1 MADEN
6 HFRGLS
12 DKDQQY
18 LHAAAWCKQEGKG
31 AKAAI
36 KTGKWPLISY
46 ATLQRR
52 LNTGPLIQDKRALL
66 TKDEEAAFALWIA
79 AKAKANQ
86 GQNYKQQEAK
96 VLEILELRRHVNKKG
111 GRQVI
116 GLSVAATNALKKR
129 CVSREV

>member
-6 HFRGLS
+6 HFRGHS

-18 LHAAAWCKQEGKG
+18 LNAAAWCKQEGKG

-36 KTGKWPLISY
+36 KTGQWPLIRF

-66 TKDEEAAFALWIA
+66 TKDEERSRARTLDCSE
-79 AKAKANQ
+79 
-86 GQNYKQQEAK
+86 G
-96 VLEILELRRHVNKKG
+96 KG
-111 GRQVI
+111 
-116 GLSVAATNALKKR
+116 K
-129 CVSREV
+129 SRSDC